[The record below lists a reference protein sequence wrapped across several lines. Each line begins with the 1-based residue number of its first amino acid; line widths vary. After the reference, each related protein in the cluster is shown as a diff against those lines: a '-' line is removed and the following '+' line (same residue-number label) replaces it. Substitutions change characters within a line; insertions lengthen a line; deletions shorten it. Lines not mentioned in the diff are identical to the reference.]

1 MGAAN
6 AKQLLVASKSRVCLT
21 DAALHKTGSEHI
33 SRSSAR
39 HVQLDRV
46 HQKPAPVLKKGLKSC
61 QEEAIRCHLADV
73 CPGELDVCHR
83 GRSEDFL
90 PHSDNFRRPQVRNGW
105 RGQAGDMFIFL
116 STYLSLFDLEK

>member
-61 QEEAIRCHLADV
+61 QEEAIRCHLAPTYALANSTFGIEEEV
-73 CPGELDVCHR
+73 KISCRIRTISAVRKSGTAGEGKLETCSFLFFD
-83 GRSEDFL
+83 RSFACL
-90 PHSDNFRRPQVRNGW
+90 
-105 RGQAGDMFIFL
+105 
-116 STYLSLFDLEK
+116 T